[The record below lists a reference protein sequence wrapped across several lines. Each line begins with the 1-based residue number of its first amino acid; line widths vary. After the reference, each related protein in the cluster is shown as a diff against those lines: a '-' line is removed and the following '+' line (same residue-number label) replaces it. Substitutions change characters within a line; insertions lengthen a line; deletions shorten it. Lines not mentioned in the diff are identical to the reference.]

1 MPRAALAMAVLA
13 SVVPCLVAAQQS
25 TGHRIGQLGPGPAGC
40 AFAPSDAAKG
50 TPYEGQPLHPF
61 EVAFRLGLRDSG
73 WTDPDN
79 LHIERRCYQTVDQLA
94 TMAEDLAGLRLEAI
108 IAFTTS
114 AMLILKQKG
123 GRVPIVFIDAL
134 DPVGTGFVTSL
145 ARPGGNM
152 TGLSG
157 MFGELVAK
165 RIELLRELVPGIK
178 RLGLLSDDPIYAKI
192 MADAADGG
200 RPFNITT
207 HPYFAERP
215 DDLPKAFA
223 AAHEAGEQ
231 AMVIGGA
238 GTLYVARQRLAEL
251 ASKYAIPV
259 SCTVSEYV
267 DAGCLMSY
275 APDLAVLSRRAAS
288 YVDRIL
294 RGGNPSELP
303 VEQPTKFELV
313 INLKTA
319 KALGLTV
326 PANFLARAD
335 RVIEGD

>member
-1 MPRAALAMAVLA
+1 MTCEGRWGMRPRAALAMAVLA

-25 TGHRIGQLGPGPAGC
+25 TGHRIGQLGPGPTGC

-61 EVAFRLGLRDSG
+61 EVALRLGLRDSG
-73 WTDPDN
+73 WIDPDK

-207 HPYFAERP
+207 HSYFAERP
-215 DDLPKAFA
+215 DDPQYHCNLGLVLESMERLADAEASQRTALSLRPDYPDAYNNLGLALSDLGEFA
-223 AAHEAGEQ
+223 AAVQ
-231 AMVIGGA
+231 AYTQAITIDAHDWHAYNNRGLALWALGRREDARRDYAKAKELIGG
-238 GTLYVARQRLAEL
+238 
-251 ASKYAIPV
+251 
-259 SCTVSEYV
+259 
-267 DAGCLMSY
+267 
-275 APDLAVLSRRAAS
+275 
-288 YVDRIL
+288 
-294 RGGNPSELP
+294 
-303 VEQPTKFELV
+303 
-313 INLKTA
+313 
-319 KALGLTV
+319 
-326 PANFLARAD
+326 
-335 RVIEGD
+335 